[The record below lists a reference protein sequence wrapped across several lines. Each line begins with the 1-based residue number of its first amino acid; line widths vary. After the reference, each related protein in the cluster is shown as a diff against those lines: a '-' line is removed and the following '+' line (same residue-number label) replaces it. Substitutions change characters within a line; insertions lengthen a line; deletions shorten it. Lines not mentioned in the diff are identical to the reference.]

1 MTSILIAED
10 QAAVREAF
18 AAMLNMQENMH
29 VVAVAS
35 TGREA
40 VNLAWLH
47 QPQVALIDVQM
58 PDGSG
63 FCVIEQLRSTVPNCR
78 CVMLATYDRPGY
90 VSRAYE
96 QGAWAFLTKTLPFTD
111 IIHAIREVDAGKRL
125 IGPKLVNAAQQSP
138 LSARETEILQAA
150 ARAGS
155 TADIANEL
163 HLTQGTINNYVSSI
177 LAKLGAGNRIQAVMI
192 AQKNGWL

>member
-10 QAAVREAF
+10 QTAVREAF
-18 AAMLNMQENMH
+18 AAMINLQEDMQ
-29 VVAVAS
+29 VVVHTS
-35 TGREA
+35 TVREA
-40 VNLAWLH
+40 VHYARVH
-47 QPQVALIDVQM
+47 QPEVALIDVQL

-63 FCVIEQLRSTVPNCR
+63 FCVVEQLRNTLPSCR
-78 CVMLATYDRPGY
+78 CIMLATHDRPGY
-90 VSRAYE
+90 VARAYE
-96 QGAWAFLTKTLPFTD
+96 LGAWAFLTKGLPFAR
-111 IIHAIREVDAGKRL
+111 IVEAIREVDGGKRM
-125 IGPKLVNAAQQSP
+125 IGPKLVNAGQQSP

-150 ARAGS
+150 ARMGS